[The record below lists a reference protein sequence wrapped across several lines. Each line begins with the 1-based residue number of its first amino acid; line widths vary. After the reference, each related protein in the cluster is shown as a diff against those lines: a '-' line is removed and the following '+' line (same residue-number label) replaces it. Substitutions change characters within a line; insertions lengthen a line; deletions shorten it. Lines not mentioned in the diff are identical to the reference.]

1 MDASTQGWMQAVE
14 RRGKELGQSIHWKG
28 SGGASDGNKLAQLG
42 LPNIDTFGPE
52 GDLLHSDQ
60 EWISI
65 ASMPKKVRLG
75 VAMIDY
81 WAGVP
86 EK

>member
-1 MDASTQGWMQAVE
+1 MQTVE
-14 RRGKELGQSIHWKG
+14 RLGKELGQSIQWKG

-42 LPNIDTFGPE
+42 LPNLDTFGPE

-65 ASMPKKVRLG
+65 ASITKKVRLG
-75 VAMIDY
+75 VAMIKH
-81 WAGVP
+81 WGSMI

>member
-1 MDASTQGWMQAVE
+1 MQALE
-14 RRGKELGQSIHWKG
+14 RIGKDLGQSIQWNG

-60 EWISI
+60 EWVSI
-65 ASMPKKVRLG
+65 ASLPKKVRLG
-75 VAMIDY
+75 VAMIEQ
-81 WAGVP
+81 WACVL